1 MEDALNRRNE
11 AKSELWN
18 LTIRD
23 IFYKYIRFLP
33 VFILSVA
40 LALFGAYAY
49 LRYTT
54 PIYST
59 TGTMLLKSDQQQGG
73 GRSDKFDDLF
83 GSNKG
88 INIQSEIEVLKSRA
102 LMTRVVQK
110 QNLQY
115 DYYVKGKIKTINIY
129 KTGPFL
135 IEAVELADSLRP
147 FTLKIKFNSDNE
159 FRVNEDNTLISFGKY
174 FKNRFGT
181 FRLIRNPEVGVSR
194 DYTVEYTPTNSAAGR
209 FASSLMVAPK
219 STGTGILNI
228 SMQGT
233 NPNQCADIINQLM
246 EEYGDYT
253 KELKNRTSDQMI
265 SFIDNRMAV
274 LGKELDSVQNILL
287 RYIEEN
293 NLIDIEAQT
302 DAYFGNIKDVD
313 KAINEQLLQL
323 NTADFIE
330 SYLQDKKNF
339 FGTVVV
345 PSSYGLS
352 DVTLNEL
359 VGAYNQLQIQRQE
372 LLDGNVPPDNPAVQ
386 EANGQIEKLR
396 QSLLENLANIKRSY
410 TKTISALRNNSGK
423 SEAQLQALPYKSK
436 GYVDLKRQVDNKQVL
451 YNVLQEKKEQTAI
464 SRASNIGNAQIVEKA
479 YVSGVPIKP
488 NRRSIQIM
496 AILLGLVVPAA
507 FIFGSELLN
516 DKVTT
521 RFDVEKITDAPILG
535 EIGHSYSEKVLIVNK
550 TTRSMVAEQFR
561 IIRSNLQFVLGKA
574 ERFTLL
580 VTSSFS
586 GEGKSFLSTNVGAVL
601 ALAGKKTVILEF
613 DIRKPKVL
621 SGLNIEK
628 GPGLTNFL
636 IGKHDDL
643 STLIRKV
650 PETDNFYVLGCG
662 PIPPNPSELLLSEKV
677 DEMFAWLK
685 KEFDVVV
692 VDTAPVG
699 MVSDA
704 QTLSK
709 FCDSTLYMVRQGH
722 TFKKQLTL
730 IDEFY
735 TQNKLPKVSVV
746 INDVKLKTGYGYYG
760 YGRYGYGY
768 GYGYGSYYEE
778 ETPPPTFFE
787 KVLGYLNPANWFRK
801 NNRRS

>member
-102 LMTRVVQK
+102 LMARVVEK

-115 DYYVKGKIKTINIY
+115 NYYVKGNIKTINIF
-129 KTGPFL
+129 KTGAFV
-135 IEAVELADSLRP
+135 IETIELADSLRP
-147 FTLKIKFNSDNE
+147 FTLKLKFNSDNE
-159 FRVNEDNTLISFGKY
+159 FRVNDDKTLVSFGKF

-181 FRLIRNPEVGVSR
+181 FRLVRNPEVSVSR
-194 DYTVEYTPTNSAAGR
+194 DYVIEYTPTVNAASR
-209 FASSLMVAPK
+209 FASALMIAPK

-228 SMQGT
+228 TMHGT
-233 NPNQCADIINQLM
+233 NSIQSATIINQLM

-265 SFIDNRMAV
+265 AFIDNRMDV
-274 LGKELDSVQNILL
+274 LGKELDSVQNNLL
-287 RYIEEN
+287 RYIEAN
-293 NLIDIEAQT
+293 NLVDVEAQT
-302 DAYFGNIKDVD
+302 DSYFGSIKEAD
-313 KAINEQLLQL
+313 KAINDQLLQL

-372 LLDGNVPPDNPAVQ
+372 LLDGNVPPNNPTVL
-386 EANGQIEKLR
+386 EANSQIEKLR

-410 TKTISALRNNSGK
+410 TKTINALRSNSGK
-423 SEAQLQALPYKSK
+423 AEAQLQALPYKSK

-479 YVSGVPIKP
+479 YPTSVPIKP

-643 STLIRKV
+643 STLVRKV